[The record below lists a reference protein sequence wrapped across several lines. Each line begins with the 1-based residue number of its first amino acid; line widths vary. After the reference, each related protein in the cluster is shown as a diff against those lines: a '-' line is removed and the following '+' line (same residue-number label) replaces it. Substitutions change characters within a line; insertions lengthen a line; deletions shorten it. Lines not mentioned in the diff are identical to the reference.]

1 MTALATAFAC
11 VWIVVTLYVGWLGR
25 NQRRLTTR
33 LQDIAALIAERR
45 NEKPT
50 TRKAA

>member
-1 MTALATAFAC
+1 MAALAIAFAC

-25 NQRRLTTR
+25 NQRRLSTR
-33 LQDIAALIAERR
+33 LQDVAALIAERR
-45 NEKPT
+45 SEKPA